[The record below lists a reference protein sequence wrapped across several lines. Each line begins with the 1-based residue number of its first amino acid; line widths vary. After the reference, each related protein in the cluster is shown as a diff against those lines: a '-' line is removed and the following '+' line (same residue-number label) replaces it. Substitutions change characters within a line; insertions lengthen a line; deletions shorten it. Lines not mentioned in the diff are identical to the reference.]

1 LHVLETQ
8 LLANIGLQGGL
19 LTAIFA
25 NSEKQPFGAL
35 RTRAMNN
42 GLCMSTEISE
52 VTRRAI
58 IDFFTMSQT
67 HWSGR
72 LQDNEFLARLYDLHS
87 LPSQDNRFKNAAG
100 DIFQHRVRNSDWEND
115 WVFYDS
121 RFNLLYET
129 DEVFLRFLRETVHP
143 IVRPDPD
150 EVRKLVDVYNR
161 ELAPDRWE
169 LVAVKEVSGKPIF
182 AAQQVGRVAVFEEP
196 TGWQKVDRQLQE
208 VRLRLDTAATEEQYQ
223 AVGLLCREV
232 LISVAQEVYD
242 PTRHPSVDGV
252 APSDSD
258 AKRMLEAVFESDLR
272 GSESKEARSHARA
285 AVNLSLALQHKRTAD
300 FRMAA
305 LCAEGTLSVV
315 NMLAIL
321 AGRRG
326 PSPR

>member
-1 LHVLETQ
+1 
-8 LLANIGLQGGL
+8 
-19 LTAIFA
+19 
-25 NSEKQPFGAL
+25 
-35 RTRAMNN
+35 
-42 GLCMSTEISE
+42 MSTDISE
-52 VTRRAI
+52 VTRRSI

-72 LQDNEFLARLYDLHS
+72 FQDNEFLARLYDLNS
-87 LPSQDNRFKNAAG
+87 LPSQDYRYKNANG

-121 RFNLLYET
+121 RFNLLYEA
-129 DEVFLRFLRETVHP
+129 DEKFLRFLCETVHP
-143 IVRPDPD
+143 IVRPDTD
-150 EVRKLVDVYNR
+150 EARKLVEVYNK
-161 ELAPDRWE
+161 ELAPDGWQ
-169 LVAVKEVSGKPIF
+169 LVVVKEVSGKPIF

-208 VRLRLDTAATEEQYQ
+208 MRLRLDTADTEEQYQ

-232 LISVAQEVYD
+232 LISVALEVYD
-242 PTRHPSVDGV
+242 RTRHPSIDGV
-252 APSDSD
+252 VPSGGD
-258 AKRMLEAVFESDLR
+258 AKRMLEAIFESDLS
-272 GSESKEARSHARA
+272 GSESKEARAHARA

-326 PSPR
+326 RPPR

>member
-1 LHVLETQ
+1 V
-8 LLANIGLQGGL
+8 
-19 LTAIFA
+19 
-25 NSEKQPFGAL
+25 
-35 RTRAMNN
+35 
-42 GLCMSTEISE
+42 TEISE
-52 VTRRAI
+52 VTRRSI
-58 IDFFTMSQT
+58 VDFFTMSQT

-72 LQDNEFLARLYDLHS
+72 LQDNEFLARLYDLNS
-87 LPSQDNRFKNAAG
+87 LPSHDYRYRTASS

-115 WVFYDS
+115 WVFHDS
-121 RFNLLYET
+121 RFNLLYES
-129 DEVFLRFLRETVHP
+129 DEEFLRFLCETVHP

-150 EVRKLVDVYNR
+150 DARKLVEVYNK
-161 ELAPDRWE
+161 ELAPDGWV
-169 LVAVKEVSGKPIF
+169 LVGVKEVSGKPIF
-182 AAQQVGRVAVFEEP
+182 APQQVGRVAVFEEP

-208 VRLRLDTAATEEQYQ
+208 VRLRLDAADNEEQYQ

-242 PTRHPSVDGV
+242 PALHPTIDGV
-252 APSDSD
+252 APSTGD
-258 AKRMLEAVFESDLR
+258 AKRMLEAIFESDLK
-272 GSESKEARSHARA
+272 GSESKEARAHARA

-326 PSPR
+326 RPPR

>member
-1 LHVLETQ
+1 
-8 LLANIGLQGGL
+8 
-19 LTAIFA
+19 
-25 NSEKQPFGAL
+25 
-35 RTRAMNN
+35 
-42 GLCMSTEISE
+42 MSTGISE

-58 IDFFTMSQT
+58 IDYFTMSQT

-72 LQDNEFLARLYDLHS
+72 LQDTEFLARLYDLNS
-87 LPSQDNRFKNAAG
+87 LPSQDYRYKTAAS

-121 RFNLLYET
+121 RFNLLYES
-129 DEVFLRFLRETVHP
+129 DEEFLRFLCETVHP
-143 IVRPDPD
+143 IVRPDTD
-150 EVRKLVDVYNR
+150 EARNLVSIYNK
-161 ELAPDRWE
+161 ELAPDGWG
-169 LVAVKEVSGKPIF
+169 LVVVKEVSSKPIF
-182 AAQQVGRVAVFEEP
+182 AARQVGRVAVFKEP

-208 VRLRLDTAATEEQYQ
+208 VRLRLDTADTEEQYQ
-223 AVGLLCREV
+223 AIGLFCREV

-242 PTRHPSVDGV
+242 PARHPTTDRIALS
-252 APSDSD
+252 SSD
-258 AKRMLEAVFESDLR
+258 AKRMLEAIFEHDLN
-272 GSESKEARSHARA
+272 GSESKEARAHARA

-326 PSPR
+326 RSPR